1 MNDEKIKILVVD
13 DEEDLCEILQFNLES
28 EGFEIDVAYSGE
40 EALTKQLDTYNLFLF
55 DVMMDKVSGFQLA
68 DRIRKEQKILTPII
82 FLTAKVTE
90 NDIIT
95 GFNIG
100 ADDYITK
107 PFSIKELIVR
117 VKAVL
122 RRTIATTNPEPKSII
137 IEGIEL
143 NEEDKR
149 LTIEGK
155 RVDLTRKEFDILLL
169 FMKSPGKI
177 FSREDILRKLW
188 SNYVSVTDRTVDVN
202 ITRLRK
208 KIGTYGKFI
217 RGRSGYGYSFEI
229 LE

>member
-1 MNDEKIKILVVD
+1 MNDDKYRILVVD

-28 EGFEIDVAYSGE
+28 EGFEIDIAYSAE
-40 EALTKQLDTYNLFLF
+40 EALVKPLDTYHLFLL

-68 DRIRKEQKILTPII
+68 GKLRKDFKIVTPII

-122 RRTIATTNPEPKSII
+122 RRTAVVEEKKSKSLV
-137 IEGIEL
+137 IEGLEL
-143 NEEDKR
+143 NVEEKR
-149 LTIEGK
+149 LLVDGK
-155 RVDLTRKEFDILLL
+155 RIDLTRKEFDILKL

-177 FSREDILRKLW
+177 FSREEILRKLW

-208 KIGTYGKFI
+208 KIGSYGKCI
-217 RGRSGYGYSFEI
+217 KGRSGYGYSFEI
-229 LE
+229 PD